1 MLGKKKQQTSSIATL
16 IGTGTR
22 ITGDLSFRGR
32 LHLDGLIVG
41 DVTGE
46 AGASALTVG
55 LDGLVEGMVEVD
67 DLVLNGRVHG
77 DVTAREHVELGPTA
91 QVDGNLVYKV
101 LEMAAGASVNGRLIH
116 RPEAP
121 EAPPAA
127 DAEAAPETNGM
138 GEEDG
143 AHGLG

>member
-16 IGTGTR
+16 VGSGTR
-22 ITGDLSFRGR
+22 ITGDLGFRGR

-41 DVTGE
+41 DVSGE
-46 AGASALTVG
+46 PGASALTVG

-116 RPEAP
+116 RPEAQQAPSAPNGEATP
-121 EAPPAA
+121 ESNNTA
-127 DAEAAPETNGM
+127 D
-138 GEEDG
+138 EDE

>member
-16 IGTGTR
+16 VGTGTR
-22 ITGDLSFRGR
+22 ISGDLNFRGR

-55 LDGLVEGMVEVD
+55 ADGLVEGMVEVD

-77 DVTAREHVELGPTA
+77 DVAAREHVELGPTA

-121 EAPPAA
+121 EASREK
-127 DAEAAPETNGM
+127 DKEASPQASGL
-138 GEEDG
+138 GDEDG

>member
-1 MLGKKKQQTSSIATL
+1 MFSKKQPQTSSIATL
-16 IGTGTR
+16 VGNGTR
-22 ITGDLSFRGR
+22 ITGDLGFRGR

-41 DVTGE
+41 DIAGE
-46 AGASALTVG
+46 PGASALTIG
-55 LDGLVEGMVEVD
+55 LDGVVEGMVEVD

-116 RPEAP
+116 RPDVREAQ
-121 EAPPAA
+121 PAA
-127 DAEAAPETNGM
+127 DDEASPEDNGM
-138 GEEDG
+138 ANEDE